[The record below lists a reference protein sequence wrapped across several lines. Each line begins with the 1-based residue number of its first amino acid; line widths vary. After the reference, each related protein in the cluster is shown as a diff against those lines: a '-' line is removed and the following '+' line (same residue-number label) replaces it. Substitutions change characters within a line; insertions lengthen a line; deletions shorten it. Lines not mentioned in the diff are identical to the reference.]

1 MCTKN
6 YAEWRTGRLDAS
18 EDRYTQIVQV
28 NINIVI

>member
-28 NINIVI
+28 FYIL